1 MSRIEKKDF
10 ESQEILAEKFFIC
23 RRQKKIRTR
32 TYLFLKTFII
42 LSFFRWPQEL
52 E

>member
-23 RRQKKIRTR
+23 RRQKKKYVLVPI
-32 TYLFLKTFII
+32 F
-42 LSFFRWPQEL
+42 S
-52 E
+52 